1 MVFLVAITVLILSL
15 ISLDGETDSSDD
27 EIIIEEHN
35 VEKVEV
41 SKSGG
46 GDQGRNGKVLI
57 RSSLEGSLDGSQQNV
72 VGQQKGK
79 NLPHLVKLP

>member
-1 MVFLVAITVLILSL
+1 MIF
-15 ISLDGETDSSDD
+15 LDGQTNSSDD

-41 SKSGG
+41 SISGG

-72 VGQQKGK
+72 VSQQKGK

>member
-1 MVFLVAITVLILSL
+1 M
-15 ISLDGETDSSDD
+15 ISLDGQTNTSDD
-27 EIIIEEHN
+27 EIIIEERN

-46 GDQGRNGKVLI
+46 GDQGRNGTALI

-72 VGQQKGK
+72 VGQQKRK
-79 NLPHLVKLP
+79 NLPHLVKLPSYECLNMSIN